1 LNSIKL
7 AMNKASTS
15 KKTKIMDPHQKW
27 KKNITINNY
36 SKCNLIIIMV
46 NQQKNLHYKTTHKKK
61 QRKWMRTTI
70 SITTRG
76 KIVRTNILVITFLS
90 RYNTTQIVSTW
101 INIIIIK
108 LPKINLII
116 TQPTII
122 NRQIEIPNSS
132 VILTITYINFL

>member
-1 LNSIKL
+1 
-7 AMNKASTS
+7 
-15 KKTKIMDPHQKW
+15 
-27 KKNITINNY
+27 
-36 SKCNLIIIMV
+36 
-46 NQQKNLHYKTTHKKK
+46 
-61 QRKWMRTTI
+61 MRTTI

-108 LPKINLII
+108 LTKINLII